1 MGVDHNLRTPYIT
14 TWSLGIQRALTN
26 NLSLDV
32 TYVGNHATKLVGLS
46 DLNQPRSVG
55 GFSPGWGNPAVSGT
69 AASDCIA
76 SAPAYGCGPNGDAEV
91 AAQRYATQFPYLAY
105 ISWLSNSDLSNYNSL
120 QVSMTQRTV
129 HGLSFVLGYTYAH
142 ALGESPDNWSF
153 LSATDTTKPRSIYGT
168 TEFDVT
174 HRFTFST
181 TYAIP
186 GMNAPAQLLK
196 GWSLNSIVTLES
208 ATPWGINDV
217 STDFSGTNEI
227 GSQSP
232 NGEQW
237 NFFGNPADFK
247 TTKKFINTNP
257 DPDTGA
263 FTGGIPYFGP
273 GDPFFTGTDPCS
285 THAAALGQLA
295 QASLANLGC
304 YVSINGKSV
313 LIPAAFGG
321 AGNTVPNM
329 FRGLPYYN
337 VDLSVTKVFKY
348 KERLSAQFRAEFFN
362 IFNHP
367 NISNPFGGPGG
378 DNTFTD
384 PTAAAGGGSFGFR
397 ALTPD
402 VLSSNPVLGSGG
414 ARAMQL
420 GLKILF

>member
-14 TWSLGIQRALTN
+14 TWSLGIQRALTS
-26 NLSLDV
+26 NLSIDV

-46 DLNQPRSVG
+46 DLNQPRSSD
-55 GFSPGWGNPAVSGT
+55 GFSPGWGNPATAGT
-69 AASDCIA
+69 PANDCIN
-76 SAPAYGCGPNGDAEV
+76 SAPAYDNCDPASDAIAGNEL
-91 AAQRYATQFPYLAY
+91 AAQPFHVKFPYLAY

-120 QVSMTQRTV
+120 QVSMTQRPV
-129 HGLSFVLGYTYAH
+129 HGLSFVLGYTYSH

-153 LSATDTTKPRSIYGT
+153 ISATDTTKPRSIYGT

-186 GMNAPAQLLK
+186 GMNAPVQLLK
-196 GWSLNSIVTLES
+196 GWSVNSIVTLES

-247 TTKKFINTNP
+247 TTKALINTN
-257 DPDTGA
+257 GG
-263 FTGGIPYFGP
+263 TGGIPYFGP
-273 GDPFFTGTDPCS
+273 GDSFFTGTDPCS
-285 THAAALGQLA
+285 THAATLGPLA

-304 YVSINGKSV
+304 YVSLNGKSI

-321 AGNTVPNM
+321 AGNTAPNM

>member
-1 MGVDHNLRTPYIT
+1 
-14 TWSLGIQRALTN
+14 
-26 NLSLDV
+26 
-32 TYVGNHATKLVGLS
+32 
-46 DLNQPRSVG
+46 
-55 GFSPGWGNPAVSGT
+55 
-69 AASDCIA
+69 
-76 SAPAYGCGPNGDAEV
+76 
-91 AAQRYATQFPYLAY
+91 
-105 ISWLSNSDLSNYNSL
+105 
-120 QVSMTQRTV
+120 MTQRTV
-129 HGLSFVLGYTYAH
+129 HGLSFVMGYTYAH
-142 ALGESPDNWSF
+142 ALGMSPDNWSF
-153 LSATDTTKPRSIYGT
+153 ISPTDKAKNQAIYGT

-186 GMNAPAQLLK
+186 GIKAPAQLLE

-227 GSQSP
+227 NFQAA

-247 TTKKFINTNP
+247 TSKELIATN
-257 DPDTGA
+257 GG
-263 FTGGIPYFGP
+263 TGGIPCFGFGGGGGACDTTLP
-273 GDPFFTGTDPCS
+273 
-285 THAAALGQLA
+285 AACVSKA
-295 QASLANLGC
+295 QAIGTLAVASLTDLGC
-304 YVSINGKSV
+304 YMRGSSV
-313 LIPAAFGG
+313 LIPAAYGSV
-321 AGNTVPNM
+321 GNTAPNM

>member
-1 MGVDHNLRTPYIT
+1 
-14 TWSLGIQRALTN
+14 
-26 NLSLDV
+26 
-32 TYVGNHATKLVGLS
+32 
-46 DLNQPRSVG
+46 
-55 GFSPGWGNPAVSGT
+55 
-69 AASDCIA
+69 
-76 SAPAYGCGPNGDAEV
+76 
-91 AAQRYATQFPYLAY
+91 
-105 ISWLSNSDLSNYNSL
+105 
-120 QVSMTQRTV
+120 
-129 HGLSFVLGYTYAH
+129 
-142 ALGESPDNWSF
+142 
-153 LSATDTTKPRSIYGT
+153 
-168 TEFDVT
+168 VT
-174 HRFTFST
+174 HRFTFSA

-247 TTKKFINTNP
+247 TTKAFINTN
-257 DPDTGA
+257 GGS
-263 FTGGIPYFGP
+263 GGIPYFLPGTPGP
-273 GDPFFTGTDPCS
+273 TDDPNAFAIN
-285 THAAALGQLA
+285 HAACTAHAPSGTLA
-295 QASLANLGC
+295 YGSLINLGC
-304 YVSINGKSV
+304 YASINDKSV
-313 LIPAAFGG
+313 LLPPAFGS